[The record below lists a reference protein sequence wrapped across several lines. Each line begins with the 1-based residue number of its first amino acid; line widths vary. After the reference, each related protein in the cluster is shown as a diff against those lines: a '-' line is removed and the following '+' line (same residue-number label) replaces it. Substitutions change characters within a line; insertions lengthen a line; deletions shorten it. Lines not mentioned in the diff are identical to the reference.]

1 MNRLFRTGASV
12 LLLLTSALAAAQ
24 VTGGELDLYYRY
36 PVGFGVGYRP
46 LTPLRSLA
54 TDFTIVEV
62 AGELRVPVP
71 SAPAFQPL
79 LRGGVLQFGSL
90 AHDFPEKWDHRH
102 LYAAAGAAY
111 AHRFARNFEIG
122 ADLMAGATYAV
133 FPSLVD
139 IGPVG
144 APYLYVGG
152 GGKITLVPSYN
163 LAIEIQPHLSWI
175 RSFSP
180 LREVDGA
187 LFGLGFS
194 VHYRFGEDPD
204 SAGALIR
211 SLRFGDVSVPALF
224 AAMQSYYIRNPFGTV
239 SLTNTERHPITD
251 VEVSFYQHGF
261 MDSPTGVGSIE
272 RLEPGETVE
281 VPLFASF
288 NGNVFTTEGVTPLV
302 GEVIVT
308 YRNRARPAEQRQPVS
323 YDLYDRSAVT
333 WDDDRKIGALITPAD
348 SALRNYA
355 SFIRQAVRDLPQ
367 ATYNEPLLF
376 AMQLYVALSELGVLY
391 QADPTS
397 PFVEVHGNR
406 FLVDSVS
413 LPRETLSR
421 TTGDCDDLTVLFCSM
436 LESVGLETGFITVPG
451 HIYPAINTGVPTRAF
466 RDVHPDR
473 AVTIDVDGEIW
484 VPLEIT
490 LVGRSSFLEAWAR
503 GAEQWNAHAERPE
516 LRRFYRTRAAQEIYR
531 PVGLRETDL
540 GLQYGRPSAIAS
552 GYARDLARVAAVVTA
567 SYADEARR
575 SSTARNYNR
584 LGLAHARF
592 AQYPEAQ
599 TAFRGAV
606 QIDPSY
612 TLAMINLGN
621 VRFLTG
627 DYPGAIR
634 YYADAHDQLAAQDRG
649 ASSLAQLVLLNLAQ
663 VHQAMDDPSAAEQHL
678 AQAQQLGPLPTGHVP
693 AATDE
698 TGRASGAGA
707 GLILFAEDTDH

>member
-1 MNRLFRTGASV
+1 MNRLLRIGASV
-12 LLLLTSALAAAQ
+12 LLFLTPALAAAQ

-46 LTPLRSLA
+46 LTPLRSLV
-54 TDFTIVEV
+54 TDFSVVEI

-71 SAPAFQPL
+71 SAPVIQPL
-79 LRGGVLQFGSL
+79 LRGGVLQFDSL
-90 AHDFPEKWDHRH
+90 APDSPDKWDHRH
-102 LYAAAGAAY
+102 LYAAVGAAY

-133 FPSLVD
+133 FPALVD

-144 APYLYVGG
+144 APYLYLGG
-152 GGKITLVPSYN
+152 GGKITLVPSYSV
-163 LAIEIQPHLSWI
+163 AIEIQPHLSWV

-211 SLRFGDVSVPALF
+211 SLRFDVSVPALF
-224 AAMQSYYIRNPFGTV
+224 AAMQSYYIRNPLGTV
-239 SLTNTERHPITD
+239 RLTNTERHPVTD
-251 VEVSFYQHGF
+251 VEISFYQHGF
-261 MDSPTGVGSIE
+261 MDSATAAATIE

-288 NGNVFTTEGVTPLV
+288 NESIFTTEGVTPLV
-302 GEVIVT
+302 GEVIVS
-308 YRNRARPAEQRQPVS
+308 YRNRARPAEQRHPIS

-367 ATYNEPLLF
+367 PTYHEPLLF
-376 AMQLYVALSELGVLY
+376 AMQLYAALAELGVLY

-451 HIYPAINTGVPTRAF
+451 HIYPAINTGVPTRSF

-473 AVTIDVDGEIW
+473 SMMIDVDGEIW
-484 VPLEIT
+484 VPFEIT
-490 LVGRSSFLEAWAR
+490 LVGRASFLDAWSS
-503 GAEQWNAHAERPE
+503 GAEQWNSYAEQAD
-516 LRRFYRTRAAQEIYR
+516 LRRLYRTRAAQEIYR
-531 PVGLRETDL
+531 SVGLRETDL
-540 GLQYGRPSAIAS
+540 GLQYGSPSAVAS
-552 GYARDLARVAAVVTA
+552 GYARDLSRVAAVVTG
-567 SYADEARR
+567 SYADEADR
-575 SSTARNYNR
+575 SPTARNYNR

-592 AQYPEAQ
+592 VRYPEAE
-599 TAFRGAV
+599 TAFHRAR

-612 TLAMINLGN
+612 TQSLVNLGN
-621 VRFLTG
+621 VRFLSG

-634 YYADAHDQLAAQDRG
+634 YYADARDQLAAQDRD

-663 VHQAMDDPSAAEQHL
+663 AYQAEERPDAAEQYL
-678 AQAQQLGPLPTGHVP
+678 ALARQLGPLPTARDP
-693 AATDE
+693 AATVE
-698 TGRASGAGA
+698 AGRASEAAA
-707 GLILFAEDTDH
+707 GLILFAEDADE